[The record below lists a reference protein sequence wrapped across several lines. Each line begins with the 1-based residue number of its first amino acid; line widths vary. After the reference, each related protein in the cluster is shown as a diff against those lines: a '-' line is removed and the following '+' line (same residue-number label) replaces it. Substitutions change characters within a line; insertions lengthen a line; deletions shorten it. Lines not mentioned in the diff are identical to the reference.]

1 MNNFQPIIKWS
12 GSKRSQSEEIINHF
26 PKKIDTYYEP
36 FCGGASVLY
45 RLLTNKNIKV
55 NRFICSD
62 NNQDLINLWNYIKTE
77 KDYLKTVYKELW
89 LNLNELSI
97 TQQEKKDYYEY
108 IRNCFNEQKCAPY
121 FLFLNRTCFNGLIRY
136 NSKGEF
142 NTSFHLNRNGIH
154 PDKLNKIIDEWS
166 KLINDNDVIFKCCS
180 FEDITPEKNDFLY
193 LDPPYAHTKG
203 MYFNDFDNKKL
214 FDYLSNLECGYA
226 LSYDGLSG
234 NEINT
239 FPVPKKLYDNHILIK
254 SGNSSFKRIK
264 ESDKNAIVYESL
276 YIKKLEYYNNV
287 RRI

>member
-1 MNNFQPIIKWS
+1 MSKFQPIIKWS
-12 GSKRSQSEEIINHF
+12 GSKRSQAEEIVNHF
-26 PKKIDTYYEP
+26 PKKIETYYEP
-36 FCGGASVLY
+36 FCGGASILY
-45 RLLTNKNIKV
+45 KLLTNKNIKV

-62 NNQDLINLWNYIKTE
+62 NNQDLINLWNYIKVNKE
-77 KDYLKTVYKELW
+77 SLKIEYRNLW
-89 LNLNELSI
+89 NELNSYE
-97 TQQEKKDYYEY
+97 TQQLKKCFYEK
-108 IRNCFNEQKCAPY
+108 IRNDFNINRDPWK

-276 YIKKLEYYNNV
+276 YIKKN
-287 RRI
+287 

>member
-26 PKKIDTYYEP
+26 PKKIETYYEP
-36 FCGGASVLY
+36 FCGGASILY
-45 RLLTNKNIKV
+45 KLLTNKNIKV

-62 NNQDLINLWNYIKTE
+62 NNQDLINLWNYIKVNKE
-77 KDYLKTVYKELW
+77 SLKIEYRNLW
-89 LNLNELSI
+89 NELNSYE
-97 TQQEKKDYYEY
+97 TQQLKKCFYEK
-108 IRNCFNEQKCAPY
+108 IRNDFNINREPWK

-142 NTSFHLNRNGIH
+142 NTSFHLNRNGID
-154 PDKLNKIIDEWS
+154 PDKLDKIIDEWS
-166 KLINDNDVIFKCCS
+166 ELINDNDVIFKCCS

-276 YIKKLEYYNNV
+276 YIKNK
-287 RRI
+287 I